1 MSNVTHISVGRLI
14 STILNGVHLKEWGMI
29 WSFHPANVY
38 KGDHVMRNNLINSV
52 SIILAMALPFI
63 MLVPNAFGQN
73 MESDSYQQ
81 GYGSYDTM
89 GQDPDEIMRYGQDMM
104 RYGFHEKG
112 MPGGS
117 NKYPGYNNYLN
128 DETIKK
134 LNAEQEAFIKATQD
148 LRQTIY
154 EKGLYLKAE
163 LVKKDPDIGIALS
176 FQNNISEARGKFE
189 QKMIE
194 HLIRM
199 KKINSEAES
208 K

>member
-1 MSNVTHISVGRLI
+1 
-14 STILNGVHLKEWGMI
+14 
-29 WSFHPANVY
+29 
-38 KGDHVMRNNLINSV
+38 MRNNIINSV
-52 SIILAMALPFI
+52 SIILAMALPF
-63 MLVPNAFGQN
+63 MLAPNAFGQN
-73 MESDSYQQ
+73 MGSDSYNQ

-112 MPGGS
+112 MPGGF

-154 EKGLYLKAE
+154 EKELYLKAE

-176 FQNNISEARGKFE
+176 LQNNISEARGKFD

-199 KKINSEAES
+199 KKINLEAER